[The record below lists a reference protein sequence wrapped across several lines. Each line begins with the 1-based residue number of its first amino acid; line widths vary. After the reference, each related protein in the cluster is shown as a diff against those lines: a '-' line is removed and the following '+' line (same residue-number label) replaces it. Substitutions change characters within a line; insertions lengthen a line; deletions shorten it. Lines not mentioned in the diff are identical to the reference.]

1 MLIIKDNKITKS
13 GVELSD
19 SDVLKYIDESFIV
32 DRNGE
37 MLKEI
42 SLLEIKN
49 ILLAYPSL
57 IREYRYLEDLVSSIN
72 RLGDNGATNEQEI
85 SELGYIVNIYTKEG
99 INTRIPFLGI
109 LRDEGD
115 LCSTAFVKMSEMYHL
130 PIRFG
135 IYKKIRVVD
144 GVEEIEEV
152 FEDDVMFSEFLET
165 LSLDLDV
172 MDDDEIDY
180 YLGIARREGDSQIEF
195 DEQV

>member
-32 DRNGE
+32 DKSGE
-37 MLKEI
+37 LVKEI
-42 SLLEIKN
+42 TLLHMRD

-57 IREYRYLEDLVSSIN
+57 IREYRYLEDLVLSIN
-72 RLGDNGATNEQEI
+72 RLGNDSATDEQEI
-85 SELGYIVNIYTKEG
+85 SELGYIVNIYTREG
-99 INTRIPFLGI
+99 VNTCIPFLGV
-109 LRDEGD
+109 LREGD
-115 LCSTAFVKMSEMYHL
+115 LSSTAFIKMSEMYHL

-135 IYKKIRVVD
+135 IYKKIRVVN
-144 GVEEIEEV
+144 GIEEVEEV

>member
-1 MLIIKDNKITKS
+1 MLIIEDSKITKS

-19 SDVLKYIDESFIV
+19 GDVLKYIDESFLV
-32 DRNGE
+32 NKNGE
-37 MLKEI
+37 LVKEI
-42 SLLEIKN
+42 TLLQVRD
-49 ILLAYPSL
+49 ILLSYPSL
-57 IREYRYLEDLVSSIN
+57 VKEYRYLEDLMLSIN
-72 RLGDNGATNEQEI
+72 KLGDDSATHEQEI
-85 SELGYIVNIYTKEG
+85 SELGYVVNIYTKEG
-99 INTRIPFLGI
+99 VNTRIPFLGV
-109 LRDEGD
+109 LREDD
-115 LCSTAFVKMSEMYHL
+115 LSSTAFIKMSEMYRL

-135 IYKKIRVVD
+135 IYKKIKVVE

-172 MDDDEIDY
+172 MDDDEIDH

>member
-32 DRNGE
+32 DKSGE
-37 MLKEI
+37 LVKEI
-42 SLLEIKN
+42 TLLHMRD

-57 IREYRYLEDLVSSIN
+57 IREYRYLEDLVLSIN
-72 RLGDNGATNEQEI
+72 RLGNDSATDEQEI

-99 INTRIPFLGI
+99 VNTCIPFLGV
-109 LRDEGD
+109 LREGD
-115 LCSTAFVKMSEMYHL
+115 LSSTAFIKMSEMYHL

-144 GVEEIEEV
+144 GIEEVEEV

>member
-32 DRNGE
+32 DKSGE
-37 MLKEI
+37 LVKEI
-42 SLLEIKN
+42 TLLHMRD

-57 IREYRYLEDLVSSIN
+57 IREYRYLEDLVLSIN
-72 RLGDNGATNEQEI
+72 RLGNDSATDEQEI

-99 INTRIPFLGI
+99 VNTCIPFLGV
-109 LRDEGD
+109 LREGD
-115 LCSTAFVKMSEMYHL
+115 LSSTAFIKMSEMYHL

-144 GVEEIEEV
+144 GVEEVEEV

>member
-1 MLIIKDNKITKS
+1 MLIIEDSKITKS

-19 SDVLKYIDESFIV
+19 EDVLKYIDESFLV
-32 DRNGE
+32 NKNGE
-37 MLKEI
+37 LVKEI
-42 SLLEIKN
+42 ALLQVRD
-49 ILLAYPSL
+49 ILLSYPSL
-57 IREYRYLEDLVSSIN
+57 IKEYRYLEDLMLSIN
-72 RLGDNGATNEQEI
+72 KLGDDGATHEQEI

-99 INTRIPFLGI
+99 INTRIPFLGV
-109 LRDEGD
+109 LREGD
-115 LCSTAFVKMSEMYHL
+115 LSSTAFIKMSEMYRL

-135 IYKKIRVVD
+135 VYKKIKVVD

-172 MDDDEIDY
+172 MDDDEIDH
-180 YLGIARREGDSQIEF
+180 YLGIAKREGDSQIEF

>member
-32 DRNGE
+32 DKSGE
-37 MLKEI
+37 LVKEI
-42 SLLEIKN
+42 TLLHMRD

-57 IREYRYLEDLVSSIN
+57 IREYRYLEDLVLSIN
-72 RLGDNGATNEQEI
+72 RLGNDSATDEQEI

-99 INTRIPFLGI
+99 VNTCIPFLGV
-109 LRDEGD
+109 LREGD
-115 LCSTAFVKMSEMYHL
+115 LSSTAFIKMSEMYHL

-144 GVEEIEEV
+144 GAEEVEEV

>member
-1 MLIIKDNKITKS
+1 MLIIEDSKITKS

-19 SDVLKYIDESFIV
+19 GDVLKYIDESFLV
-32 DRNGE
+32 NKNGE
-37 MLKEI
+37 LVKEI
-42 SLLEIKN
+42 TLLQVRD
-49 ILLAYPSL
+49 ILLSYPSL
-57 IREYRYLEDLVSSIN
+57 VKEYRYLEDLMLSIN
-72 RLGDNGATNEQEI
+72 KLGDDGATHEQEI
-85 SELGYIVNIYTKEG
+85 SELGYVVNIYTKEG
-99 INTRIPFLGI
+99 INTRIPFLGV
-109 LRDEGD
+109 LREGD
-115 LCSTAFVKMSEMYHL
+115 LSSTAFVKMSEMYRL

-135 IYKKIRVVD
+135 VYKKIKVVE

-172 MDDDEIDY
+172 MDDDEIDH

>member
-32 DRNGE
+32 DKNGK
-37 MLKEI
+37 LVKEI
-42 SLLEIKN
+42 SLLQMRN
-49 ILLAYPSL
+49 VLLAYPSL
-57 IREYRYLEDLVSSIN
+57 IREYHYLEDLVLSVN
-72 RLGDNGATNEQEI
+72 KLGDDGATHEKEI
-85 SELGYIVNIYTKEG
+85 SGLGYVVNIYTKDG
-99 INTRIPFLGI
+99 VNTRIPFLGV
-109 LRDEGD
+109 LREGD
-115 LCSTAFVKMSEMYHL
+115 LSSTVFMKMSEMYLL

-135 IYKKIRVVD
+135 LYKKIKVVD
-144 GVEEIEEV
+144 GVEEVEEE

-180 YLGIARREGDSQIEF
+180 YLGIAKRNGDSEIEF

>member
-1 MLIIKDNKITKS
+1 MLIIEDSKITKS

-19 SDVLKYIDESFIV
+19 GDVLKYIDESFLV
-32 DRNGE
+32 NKNGE
-37 MLKEI
+37 LVKEI
-42 SLLEIKN
+42 ALLQVRD
-49 ILLAYPSL
+49 ILLSYPSL
-57 IREYRYLEDLVSSIN
+57 IKEYRYLEDLMLSIN
-72 RLGDNGATNEQEI
+72 KLGDDGATHEQEI
-85 SELGYIVNIYTKEG
+85 SELGYVVNIYTKEG
-99 INTRIPFLGI
+99 INTRIPFLGV
-109 LRDEGD
+109 LREGD
-115 LCSTAFVKMSEMYHL
+115 LSSTAFVKMSEMYRL

-135 IYKKIRVVD
+135 VYKKIKVVE

-172 MDDDEIDY
+172 MDDDEIDH